1 MSFRSTLASIRRQ
14 VSAVGRSE
22 RGNVALT
29 FALAT
34 LPLVGLVG
42 AGVDYSHAISVR
54 VELQAALDSTALMLS
69 KSAATLN
76 NGQLQKA
83 AQNYFNGVFNRPEAR
98 NISISA
104 SYATTNGQEVTVNGS
119 ASVPTNFMQVMGYNS
134 LNVTGTSTATWGMSN
149 LQVALV
155 LDNTGSMAQANK
167 MPALKT
173 ASHTLLSQLQQASGT
188 PGAVQVAIVP
198 FTTDVNVGTSNSSAS
213 WLEWSYSGVGLF
225 GVSTTYSFSSSN
237 WSGCVVDRDQNYDVQ
252 NTAPTVSSATLFPVD
267 NPLLGC
273 PPQIMPLG
281 YDWTALNNMV
291 DQMTPLGETDLTI
304 GMVWGWQALTQGL
317 PLNAPVPPAN
327 TTRAIV
333 FMTDGL
339 NTANRWNNT
348 LVGSGTVANID
359 ARTATVCTNI
369 KATGIVI
376 YTIQVDT
383 GGDSPPSTLL
393 QNCATDIGKWF
404 YMKNANDLVT
414 VFSEIGTQLSQLYI
428 AK

>member
-1 MSFRSTLASIRRQ
+1 MSFGSILVDIRKQASAI
-14 VSAVGRSE
+14 GRSD

-42 AGVDYSHAISVR
+42 AGIDYSHAISVR

-76 NGQLQKA
+76 NGQLQTA
-83 AQNYFNGVFNRPEAR
+83 AQKHFNGVFNRPEAT
-98 NISISA
+98 NLSIA
-104 SYATTNGQEVTVNGS
+104 ATYTTTNGQQVTVNGS

-134 LNVTGTSTATWGMSN
+134 INITGTSTATWGMSN

-155 LDNTGSMAQANK
+155 LDNTGSMAQSGK
-167 MPALKT
+167 MTALKT
-173 ASHTLLSQLQQASGT
+173 ASHTLLSQLQQASST

-198 FTTDVNVGTSNSSAS
+198 FTTDVNVGKSNSGAS
-213 WLEWSYSGVGLF
+213 WLKWSYSGVGLF
-225 GVSTTYSFSSSN
+225 GISMTYSFNASN
-237 WSGCVVDRDQNYDVQ
+237 WTGCVVDRDQNYDVQ
-252 NTAPTVSSATLFPVD
+252 NTAPSVSSATQFPVD

-281 YDWTALNNMV
+281 YDWTALNNMI
-291 DQMTPLGETDLTI
+291 DSMTPLGETNLTI

-317 PLNAPVPPAN
+317 PLNAPVPPPN

-339 NTANRWNNT
+339 NTANRWNNS
-348 LVGSGTVANID
+348 LFGSGSVANID
-359 ARTATVCTNI
+359 ARTAQVCTNI

-404 YMKNANDLVT
+404 YMKDANELVT